1 MIIKVKSVRQLAKD
15 VSIPEEL
22 IERHM
27 DALCEFTFRVAKRE
41 RKFCRDRIRAWQ
53 FSKDMGKCELFQ
65 VLDEDTDYD
74 LI

>member
-1 MIIKVKSVRQLAKD
+1 MIIKVKSVRQLAQD
-15 VSIPEEL
+15 VNIPEEVV
-22 IERHM
+22 ERHM

-53 FSKDMGKCELFQ
+53 FSKDIAKCELFK
-65 VLDEDTDYD
+65 VLDDDTDYD